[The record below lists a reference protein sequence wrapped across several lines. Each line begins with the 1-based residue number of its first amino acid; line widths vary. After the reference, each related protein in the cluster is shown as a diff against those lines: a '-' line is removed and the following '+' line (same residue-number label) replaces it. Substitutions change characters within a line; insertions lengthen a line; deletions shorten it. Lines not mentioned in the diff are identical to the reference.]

1 MNDIERRG
9 KVEAALLQV
18 GVGFWQY
25 PATTRGMK
33 SMTTQRIEPVI
44 GQVQIH
50 ELRLNYVDW
59 GEAGRRPMV
68 LLHGF
73 SAQARYWDGF
83 AVHMRDSYHVY
94 ALDQR
99 GHGDSDWAADYGPD
113 RMPADLAAFVD
124 QLGLDR
130 FTIVGHSM
138 GGGVAFR
145 YTADHPDRVER
156 LIIEDSGLPSPE
168 RPPVIN
174 PDNSVQRS
182 LAKDTFEDEDAVVAH
197 LMRQSPGV
205 GEERLRQVIPQWYRR
220 LEDGRYTFKFDPAL
234 RQRLRGAAQDPE
246 EYRRSVTD
254 LRDKLTAFAGP
265 VLLVRGGESD
275 ILSPEAAEETVAAF
289 RDATLVTIPDAGH
302 NVHTDNPRAF
312 RAAVRDWLGLPA

>member
-1 MNDIERRG
+1 
-9 KVEAALLQV
+9 
-18 GVGFWQY
+18 
-25 PATTRGMK
+25 
-33 SMTTQRIEPVI
+33 MTTQRIEPAVRRAQI
-44 GQVQIH
+44 G
-50 ELRLNYVDW
+50 ELRLSYVDW
-59 GEAGRRPMV
+59 GEAGNPPIV

-83 AVHMRDSYHVY
+83 AVHMRDGYHVY

-99 GHGDSDWAADYGPD
+99 GHGDSDWAADYAPQA
-113 RMPADLAAFVD
+113 MPADLAAFVD

-130 FTIVGHSM
+130 FTLVGHSM

-145 YTADHPDRVER
+145 YTADYPDRVER
-156 LIIEDSGLPSPE
+156 LIIEDSALPSPE
-168 RPPVIN
+168 RPPVLN

-220 LEDGRYTFKFDPAL
+220 LENGRYTFKFDPAL

-246 EYRRSVTD
+246 EYRRTVTD
-254 LRDKLTAFAGP
+254 LREKLRAFTAP
-265 VLLVRGGESD
+265 VLLLRGETSD
-275 ILSPEAAEETVAAF
+275 ILSPEAAEDTVAAF
-289 RDATLVTIPDAGH
+289 HNATLVTIPGAGH
-302 NVHTDNPRAF
+302 NVHTENPRAF
-312 RAAVRDWLGLPA
+312 RAAVRGWLGLQP